1 MREVRLDSNW
11 EIPTLEVV
19 LGGTNMGTV
28 RASLVFDTG
37 AGLTQVDVG
46 LVERLGY
53 SANDALELRRVKGAV
68 GESVEGYVVLVSRLS
83 VLGKVLKDVPV
94 LAYDFENFPGID
106 GLLGWDVI
114 KKLHLELDG
123 PAGVLKVF

>member
-11 EIPTLEVV
+11 EIPTVEVV
-19 LGGTNMGTV
+19 LGGSNNGTV

-53 SANDALELRRVKGAV
+53 SANHALELRRVKGAV
-68 GESVEGYVVLVSRLS
+68 VPPTIFLPLFSSRAPPL
-83 VLGKVLKDVPV
+83 
-94 LAYDFENFPGID
+94 I
-106 GLLGWDVI
+106 
-114 KKLHLELDG
+114 
-123 PAGVLKVF
+123 

>member
-11 EIPTLEVV
+11 EIPTVEVV
-19 LGGTNMGTV
+19 LGSNRKITI

-37 AGLTQVDVG
+37 AGLTQLDVG

-53 SANDALELRRVKGAV
+53 SAQDAIETRRVKGAV
-68 GESVEGYVVLVSRLS
+68 GEAVEGYVVQVSKLN
-83 VLGKVLKDVPV
+83 VLGKLLNDVPV
-94 LAYDFENFPGID
+94 LTYDFENFPGID

-114 KKLHLELDG
+114 KQLHLDMNG
-123 PAGVLKVF
+123 PEGILKVY